1 MAKRRDYYEV
11 LGVERGADDAELKRA
26 FRELARRYHPDVNP
40 DDAVAEERFKEA
52 NEAYAVLSD
61 PRRRTRY
68 DRYGHSAVTGLAEE
82 EPTGFGAVIDAVED
96 VVGDFFRKRRQK
108 RRGSDLRYTLE
119 VSFEEAALGCEKS
132 IRIPDRIAGS
142 RGGAQ
147 REREFTVRVPPGT
160 QSGAVRMIRG
170 EGERGSGGAGPGDL
184 HVIIRVADHEMFRR
198 EGHDVWCD
206 VPISF
211 PQAALGTLVE
221 VPTLDGKVKMRVP
234 EGTQSGRVFRI
245 RGRGIPRGTTR
256 TGARG
261 DQLVKVH
268 VETPTNLS
276 AEQRRLLEKFATAGG
291 DHIAYPQKSSFV
303 EKLRTLFD

>member
-11 LGVERGADDAELKRA
+11 LGVDRDAGDGELKRA

-40 DDAVAEERFKEA
+40 DDSIAEERFKEA

-61 PRRRTRY
+61 PRRRSRY
-68 DRYGHSAVTGLAEE
+68 DRYGHSAVTGTSIE
-82 EPTGFGAVIDAVED
+82 EPTGFGAVFDAVED

-108 RRGSDLRYTLE
+108 KRGSDLRYTLE
-119 VSFEEAALGCEKS
+119 VSFEEAALGCEKT
-132 IRIPDRIAGS
+132 IRVPDRVAKSGV
-142 RGGAQ
+142 RG
-147 REREFTVRVPPGT
+147 EREFTVKVPPGT
-160 QSGAVRMIRG
+160 KSGAVRMIRG
-170 EGERGSGGAGPGDL
+170 EGERGSGGGTAGDL
-184 HVIIRVADHEMFRR
+184 HVIIRVAEHDMFRR

-211 PQAALGTLVE
+211 PQAALGTLVD

-245 RGRGIPRGTTR
+245 RGRGIPKGSSKN
-256 TGARG
+256 GARG

-291 DHIAYPQKSSFV
+291 DNIAYPQKSSFV